1 MLREI
6 KIEDGIQLTEN
17 QKNAGSSP
25 IGSPKLFCLFEDAVE
40 KKKAS
45 TKDLSTIMMDI
56 SRVYQGLSYFLS
68 GWEGGT
74 KTESLNSLL
83 TALMVYEE
91 VGTRMFLE
99 KGIVLA
105 EAEKHLQNFIDK
117 NAF

>member
-1 MLREI
+1 MLRKI
-6 KIEDGIQLTEN
+6 KIEDGIQLTEK
-17 QKNAGSSP
+17 QENAGSSQLD
-25 IGSPKLFCLFEDAVE
+25 SPKLFSLFEDAVE

-45 TKDLSTIMMDI
+45 TKDLPAIMMDI
-56 SRVYQGLSYFLS
+56 SRVYRGLSYFLS
-68 GWEGGT
+68 GWKEGT

-91 VGTRMFLE
+91 VVTRMFLE

-105 EAEKHLQNFIDK
+105 EPEKHLQNFIDK

>member
-17 QKNAGSSP
+17 QENAGSSLL
-25 IGSPKLFCLFEDAVE
+25 GSPKLFSLFEDAVE

-56 SRVYQGLSYFLS
+56 SRVYRGLSYFLS
-68 GWEGGT
+68 DRKDGT

-99 KGIVLA
+99 KGIILA
-105 EAEKHLQNFIDK
+105 ETEKHLQNFIDK
-117 NAF
+117 NTF

>member
-6 KIEDGIQLTEN
+6 KIEDGIQITEN

-68 GWEGGT
+68 GWEEGT
-74 KTESLNSLL
+74 KAESLNSLL

-105 EAEKHLQNFIDK
+105 ETEKHLQNFIDK

>member
-6 KIEDGIQLTEN
+6 KIEDGIQITEN

-25 IGSPKLFCLFEDAVE
+25 LSSPKLFYLFEDAVE

-45 TKDLSTIMMDI
+45 TKDLPSIMMDI

-68 GWEGGT
+68 GWEEGT

-105 EAEKHLQNFIDK
+105 ETEKHLQNFIDK

>member
-6 KIEDGIQLTEN
+6 KIEDGIQITEN
-17 QKNAGSSP
+17 QENAGSSP
-25 IGSPKLFCLFEDAVE
+25 LSSPKLFSLFEDTVE

-68 GWEGGT
+68 GWKEGT

-105 EAEKHLQNFIDK
+105 ETEKHLQNFIDK